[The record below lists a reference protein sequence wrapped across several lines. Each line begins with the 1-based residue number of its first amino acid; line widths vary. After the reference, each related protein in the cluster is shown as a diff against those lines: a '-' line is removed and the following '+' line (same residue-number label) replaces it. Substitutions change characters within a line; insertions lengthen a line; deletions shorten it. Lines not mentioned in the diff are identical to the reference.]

1 MCSNISVAV
10 CSSVNSD
17 SDVNLKLCLIIMY
30 VYFHVF
36 SYFRKPAESL
46 GEENRMGK

>member
-1 MCSNISVAV
+1 MCNNISVAV

-17 SDVNLKLCLIIMY
+17 SDVNLKLCLIMH

-36 SYFRKPAESL
+36 LYFRKPAGSL